1 MNAHRVVLGLM
12 IAIGCSGT
20 AVAQY
25 GNTAYGTGALASNTT
40 GSNNSAFGG
49 DALNSNTIGNFNT
62 ANGYQAMLL
71 NYSGSDNTAVG
82 YYALYYTNGTNNI
95 AIGDRA
101 GLWVTGSN
109 NIHIGHP
116 GITHDNN
123 VIRIGKQSVQKFT
136 AIAGISGVN
145 VTGGAAVVV
154 NKTGQLGVEL
164 SSIRYKKDV
173 HSIGTSSERLLKL
186 RPVTFRYRQADE
198 DGSNP
203 EHYGLIAEEVA
214 KIMPELVIYNDKG
227 QPETVAYQTL
237 APLLVNELQ
246 REHSQLQQEHSEL
259 VSMRT
264 QRAEVEALR
273 AEVGELRRLTAD
285 LAAERGRTGGQ

>member
-1 MNAHRVVLGLM
+1 MNTNRMILGLM

-25 GNTAYGTGALASNTT
+25 GNTALGTGALASNTT
-40 GSNNSAFGG
+40 GSNNSAFGE

-62 ANGYQAMLL
+62 ASGYQAMLL
-71 NYSGSDNTAVG
+71 NYSGSNNTAVG
-82 YYALYYTNGTNNI
+82 YYALYHTNGSNNI
-95 AIGDRA
+95 AIGNQA
-101 GLWVTGSN
+101 GIWLGQVSN

-116 GITHDNN
+116 GVTHDQN
-123 VIRIGKQSVQKFT
+123 VIRIGRQSVQKFT

-173 HSIGTSSERLLKL
+173 HSVGTASERLLKL
-186 RPVTFRYRQADE
+186 RPVTFRYKKAEE

-214 KIMPELVIYNDKG
+214 KVMPELVIYNDSG

-237 APLLVNELQ
+237 TPLLLNELQ
-246 REHSQLQQEHSEL
+246 RDHIQLA
-259 VSMRT
+259 T
-264 QRAEVEALR
+264 QRAELETLR
-273 AEVGELRRLTAD
+273 SQVGELRRLTAE
-285 LAAERGRTGGQ
+285 LVTARAADADRQRGPK

>member
-1 MNAHRVVLGLM
+1 MNTNRVILGLV

-40 GSNNSAFGG
+40 GSNNSAFGLA
-49 DALNSNTIGNFNT
+49 ALSSNTIGSFNT
-62 ANGYQAMLL
+62 AIGYQAMLL
-71 NYSGSDNTAVG
+71 NYSGASNTAIG
-82 YYALYYTNGTNNI
+82 YYALYHTNGSNNI
-95 AIGDRA
+95 AIGNQA
-101 GLWVTGSN
+101 GVWLGQVSN

-116 GITHDNN
+116 GITHDQN
-123 VIRIGKQSVQKFT
+123 VIRIGRQSVQKFT

-173 HSIGTSSERLLKL
+173 QSIGTASERLLQL
-186 RPVTFRYRQADE
+186 RPVTFRYKQADE
-198 DGSNP
+198 DGRTP
-203 EHYGLIAEEVA
+203 EQYGLIAEEVA
-214 KIMPELVIYNDKG
+214 KVMPELVIYNEKG

-237 APLLVNELQ
+237 APLLLNELQ
-246 REHSQLQQEHSEL
+246 KEHKQMERMQ
-259 VSMRT
+259 
-264 QRAEVEALR
+264 AEIDALR
-273 AEVGELRRLTAD
+273 KAH
-285 LAAERGRTGGQ
+285 